1 MDALLLVLR
10 WSHILGAVLL
20 VGGLA
25 FLRFAFVPALEETD
39 EETRNR
45 LHESVRRRWLPFVI
59 IGITLLLVS
68 GLANFLL
75 FNSTVKEQGWANGQW
90 MRQTSYH
97 AIFGVKFLLA
107 LVVFYL
113 SSGLVGRSGGTA
125 WLRRDR
131 ARWLGV
137 TLGFAVAIIMLS
149 GWLRNL
155 HTGPAASATADPGV
169 AMEVMT
175 PDQASAEDRYE
186 DSQAGSAFR
195 GDDSAGP
202 ATDSETSP
210 ASTPA
215 EPADA
220 EPADAEPA
228 NAEPANAAEQAK

>member
-1 MDALLLVLR
+1 MDALLLILR
-10 WSHILGAVLL
+10 WSHILGVVLL

-39 EETRNR
+39 EETRNK

-75 FNSTVKEQGWANGQW
+75 FNTAVKEQGWAEGQW
-90 MRQTSYH
+90 MRQTNYH

-113 SSGLVGRSGGTA
+113 SSGLVGRGGGTA

-137 TLGFAVAIIMLS
+137 TLGFAVAVIMLS

-155 HTGPAASATADPGV
+155 HTGPAVSIGDTGV
-169 AMEVMT
+169 AMET
-175 PDQASAEDRYE
+175 KTTTAGPTEDRYE
-186 DSQAGSAFR
+186 GTKAGSAFR
-195 GDDSAGP
+195 PGPPADSA
-202 ATDSETSP
+202 TDLEAKTS
-210 ASTPA
+210 ASNSTQST
-215 EPADA
+215 DA
-220 EPADAEPA
+220 E
-228 NAEPANAAEQAK
+228 